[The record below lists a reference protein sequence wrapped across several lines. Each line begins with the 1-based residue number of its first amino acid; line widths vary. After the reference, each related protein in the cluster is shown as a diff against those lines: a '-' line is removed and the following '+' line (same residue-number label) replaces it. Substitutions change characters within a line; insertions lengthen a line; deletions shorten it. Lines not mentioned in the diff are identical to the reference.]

1 MVGGSQG
8 QVEYVCLY
16 IYIYG
21 QIITTSLRPS
31 PGILGSKGNHPRMAL
46 VQVSEIF

>member
-8 QVEYVCLY
+8 QVEYVCL
-16 IYIYG
+16 YIYG